1 MSRFRQILLCWLL
14 LAGSSAFA
22 LETRIIGEVL
32 SASTGEPLTNVSV
45 YFKGTQ
51 VGTTTDERGS
61 FYLHVELLRTAQ
73 LTVSSIGY
81 KTQRFTIEPGKDVG
95 LQVILLEKRN
105 NLEEV
110 VILPGANPAL
120 PLMDSV
126 RAHRRDNMP
135 SDESMDGETDLQ
147 YFLSHITGK
156 TLKRRLWK
164 SLESG
169 MIRQED
175 STYIL
180 PLPKNLYTFLS
191 VPMPDHLDFY
201 NPTLPFGGLSL
212 LSPTAASAPAYYR
225 YFLVDSLEA
234 PKRYIVDFRPKNSFD
249 PLFTGS
255 MTIDSAT
262 YALTAV
268 TASVP
273 KDANIN
279 FLTSLHY
286 NSLYENQTLTDEHI
300 AAVMDIAV
308 RTDSSHTFPAL
319 LAKQKYTNLPTEL
332 TRPLQPNL
340 PATAP
345 HAPGSP
351 ALENESMPGLIRF
364 LSWFAWIYHTGYAKT
379 GTPVDIGKLIEVL
392 QINRYEKLHM
402 GLPFRTNEKLF
413 PHVSLEGYVGYGL
426 RDRGV
431 KYKAQAQVL
440 LPTERRHMLG
450 AYWWDHYVYSEVSPF
465 DELMCENNWGYGN
478 MSFTT
483 YVLQDI
489 FYKNSHATTTAVRKR
504 EFRLWAENDWCSSRG
519 ARPGIETTLSVQIGR
534 MGYGD
539 ACRYHYYD
547 MPSFRYRSISGV
559 VRLGWQEQVADLYL
573 TRKHI
578 YSKYPTLF
586 LGAEMGSYQM
596 DGEDHYHVYGNLN
609 LLLRHDAQLGMGGTL
624 SYTFGAGIV
633 LGAVPYP
640 LLAIMDGNQSYS
652 YAPTRFTLMNNA
664 QFMADKYLMLHAD
677 WNGQGILFNR
687 IPGVRYARLRELVEM
702 KVAYGGLSDKNRAF
716 LNTINPYVGQP
727 DAQLSTFNSQL
738 STLTIP
744 YVEVGVGIGNILRIA
759 DVMSVWRLTNV
770 GDGVTPRWAIRFRL
784 NLGL

>member
-1 MSRFRQILLCWLL
+1 MSRIRQIVLCWLL
-14 LAGSSAFA
+14 TLGSSVFA

-32 SASTGEPLTNVSV
+32 SASTGEPLPNVSV

-51 VGTTTDERGS
+51 VGTTTDENGS
-61 FYLHVELLRTAQ
+61 FYLHVELLRAAR
-73 LTVSSIGY
+73 LTVSCIGY
-81 KTQRFTIEPGKDVG
+81 KTQRLTVEPGKDVG
-95 LQVILLEKRN
+95 MQVVLEEKRN

-110 VILPGANPAL
+110 VVLPGANPAL

-135 SDESMDGETDLQ
+135 SDASMDGETDLR
-147 YFLSHITGK
+147 YFLSHITSK

-180 PLPKNLYTFLS
+180 PLPQNMYTFLS

-225 YFLVDSLEA
+225 YFLVDSLET
-234 PKRYIVDFRPKNSFD
+234 PKRYVIDFRPKNSFD

-262 YALTAV
+262 YALTEV

-286 NSLYENQTLTDEHI
+286 NSRYEERTLTDEHI

-319 LAKQKYTNLPTEL
+319 LAKQNYHNVPYQLTKPALPVS
-332 TRPLQPNL
+332 PVSPDAAAN
-340 PATAP
+340 
-345 HAPGSP
+345 P
-351 ALENESMPGLIRF
+351 ALESDSMPGLIRF

-392 QINRYEKLHM
+392 QYNRYEKLHM

-440 LPTERRHMLG
+440 LPVERRHMLG

-478 MSFTT
+478 MPFTT

-489 FYKNSHATTTAVRKR
+489 FYKNSHATSTAVRKR

-519 ARPGIETTLSVQIGR
+519 ARPAVETTLSVQIGR

-624 SYTFGAGIV
+624 TYTFGAGVV

-702 KVAYGGLSDKNRAF
+702 KVAYGGLSDKQKR
-716 LNTINPYVGQP
+716 LN
-727 DAQLSTFNSQL
+727 STLEGAPTQ
-738 STLTIP
+738 TLTIP